1 MFHLSF
7 GHSFAELVAL
17 ILLPGLAFYLLNKK
31 KASARRN
38 EEDAGTGAPG
48 SMPTPTEANSD
59 GSSPSPTATTSGG
72 FSSSSTETQSGGC
85 SSSPTEINNGASS
98 SSPTETNNGASSSLT
113 ATTGNR
119 YEVFLIFRGPDTRY
133 GFTDHLYHGLLNAGI
148 DTFRDDDELC
158 QGQDIRPALV
168 AAITD
173 SKILIPIFSESYGT
187 SDWCLDE
194 LVQMM
199 ERKNN
204 NGQIVLPVFY
214 KVKPY
219 DVGHQIGRFGDAF
232 LEREGRLL
240 KRGFDP
246 TILENRK
253 KALLEV
259 STLSG
264 HEADG
269 YEANLVKSIVRNVLS
284 ELKRKFELDISKN
297 LVGLDSHVN
306 HVMERVSKSHATL
319 FVGIHGMGGIG
330 KTTLA
335 KVIYNKLSNQFE
347 HRSFLA
353 DIRESWKCNGVHYL
367 QNQLIYDI
375 LKRENE
381 VHSENEGTKFISS
394 KFKGKKVLV
403 LLDDVDDVVRV
414 KCLAGKRDW
423 FSSGSKIIIT
433 TGNEKILKEVGVD
446 YAYKHEEMDNDQAL
460 ILFSQH
466 AFRRHPPPRKFKD
479 LTHEAVSIIGGLPL
493 SLEVLGSL
501 LCGEELELW
510 RGTIDKLKK
519 VPPKKVREK
528 LRISYDVLE
537 DEQKQIFLDIA
548 CFFIG
553 TDRRTAS
560 YMWDACRFFPEEGI
574 EVLRFMSLIKID
586 DDHRLRMHD
595 QARDLGRE
603 IVREENQWLENR
615 SRLWDSEEIGKV
627 LKQNKGT
634 EKIQAIY
641 LSKSSSEGSCKIA
654 MGDFKDSVDELKWLQ
669 WENCPTNFEVD
680 NFHATELVVLEL
692 PQSKINEAWEGWS
705 SFKQIDSSI
714 GGMKAL
720 LCLELRACES
730 LTKLPAEIGELKALE
745 QLLPNN
751 TRVLSALPESILR
764 VLRASHC
771 ENMEVKMPESIG
783 SLENLEILDISCTGI
798 KNLPNDIG
806 RLRQLRVIK
815 ASYCKNLE
823 GEMPESMC
831 NLSSLQHLDFHGC
844 KKLQRLPDLPSRLT
858 YLGVTY
864 QSRILPSLSHLARL
878 KKLRLIHRQFLQCIP
893 ELPPTILKDS
903 ECSQQATGVEESEL
917 PQSPD
922 TPFKLEDLAVTFCES
937 IEILDVSQLIHLRA
951 LFVDRC
957 WNLLEVRGLDRLKY
971 LERPT
976 IMLRNSRLDL
986 PRFGG
991 PKELDVRDCKN
1002 LVEIQGLDTLMF
1014 LEELSISECASIES
1028 LLLPKSGSL
1037 KKLEATLCMN
1047 LSKIHGLDGLDFL
1060 ESFYLFECASLEE
1073 LHLPKS
1079 GRLKA
1084 LGVTGC
1090 EMLVQIQ
1097 GLDRSEFLEWLGMF
1111 KCTSIEKLYLPKSD
1125 SLKKFYAKRC
1135 ENLVEIHGLGRLEFL
1150 EKLNISRCA
1159 SIDGLELPESD
1170 HLKILNAGYCKSLA
1184 EIHGLDRLEFLEK
1197 LNLTGCASI
1206 ERLPILCCFDTL
1218 RWLSINGCDMLQ
1230 DIQSLEGFPS
1240 CESLWIE
1247 DCRFLAE
1254 LPNLS
1259 NFLNLQKL
1267 FLSNCHELREIPG
1280 LEKSISQEC
1289 IAISGCS
1296 SIEIL
1301 PDLSSCTRLMS
1312 PIVQDCQKLT
1322 ELQGLEKL
1330 EQLVELDISGCKSLE
1345 TIPKLSGTGLYQNCE
1360 KKPFDSD
1367 DPRVIQ
1373 FGFSHVDSDDS
1384 DDSNY

>member
-17 ILLPGLAFYLLNKK
+17 ILLPGLAFYLLNRK
-31 KASARRN
+31 KASARRS

-98 SSPTETNNGASSSLT
+98 SSPTETNNGACSSLT

-119 YEVFLIFRGPDTRY
+119 YEVFLSFRGPDTRY

-173 SKILIPIFSESYGT
+173 SKILIPVFSESYGT

-219 DVGHQIGRFGDAF
+219 DVGHQNGRFGDAF

-264 HEADG
+264 YEVDG

-284 ELKRKFELDISKN
+284 ELKRKFELDISEN
-297 LVGLDSHVN
+297 LVGIDSHVN
-306 HVMERVSKSHATL
+306 HVMERVSKSRATL

-353 DIRESWKCNGVHYL
+353 DIRESWKRNGVHYL
-367 QNQLIYDI
+367 RNQLIYDI

-423 FSSGSKIIIT
+423 FSSGSMIIIT

-479 LTHEAVSIIGGLPL
+479 LTHEAVFIIGGLPL

-501 LCGEELELW
+501 LCGEELALW

-548 CFFIG
+548 CFFIS

-560 YMWDACRFFPEEGI
+560 YMWDACRFFPGEGI

-586 DDHRLRMHD
+586 DDHKLRMHD
-595 QARDLGRE
+595 QLRDLGRE
-603 IVREENQWLENR
+603 IVREENQWPKNR

-641 LSKSSSEGSCKIA
+641 PSKSSSEGSCKIA
-654 MGDFKDSVDELKWLQ
+654 TRDGAIYTDKQFKKLTRLRFLHMMEGAHLRGDVKDSVDELKWLQ

-692 PQSKINEAWEGWS
+692 PHSKINEAWEGWS

-720 LCLELRACES
+720 LRFELRARES
-730 LTKLPAEIGELKALE
+730 LTKLPAQIGELKALE
-745 QLLPNN
+745 QLLLNN
-751 TRVLSALPESILR
+751 TRVLSPLPESIVSLPKLEILDISCTSIKKLPNDIGRPRRLR

-771 ENMEVKMPESIG
+771 ENMEV
-783 SLENLEILDISCTGI
+783 
-798 KNLPNDIG
+798 
-806 RLRQLRVIK
+806 
-815 ASYCKNLE
+815 
-823 GEMPESMC
+823 EMP
-831 NLSSLQHLDFHGC
+831 
-844 KKLQRLPDLPSRLT
+844 
-858 YLGVTY
+858 
-864 QSRILPSLSHLARL
+864 
-878 KKLRLIHRQFLQCIP
+878 
-893 ELPPTILKDS
+893 
-903 ECSQQATGVEESEL
+903 
-917 PQSPD
+917 
-922 TPFKLEDLAVTFCES
+922 
-937 IEILDVSQLIHLRA
+937 
-951 LFVDRC
+951 
-957 WNLLEVRGLDRLKY
+957 
-971 LERPT
+971 
-976 IMLRNSRLDL
+976 
-986 PRFGG
+986 
-991 PKELDVRDCKN
+991 
-1002 LVEIQGLDTLMF
+1002 
-1014 LEELSISECASIES
+1014 
-1028 LLLPKSGSL
+1028 
-1037 KKLEATLCMN
+1037 
-1047 LSKIHGLDGLDFL
+1047 
-1060 ESFYLFECASLEE
+1060 
-1073 LHLPKS
+1073 
-1079 GRLKA
+1079 
-1084 LGVTGC
+1084 
-1090 EMLVQIQ
+1090 
-1097 GLDRSEFLEWLGMF
+1097 
-1111 KCTSIEKLYLPKSD
+1111 
-1125 SLKKFYAKRC
+1125 
-1135 ENLVEIHGLGRLEFL
+1135 
-1150 EKLNISRCA
+1150 
-1159 SIDGLELPESD
+1159 
-1170 HLKILNAGYCKSLA
+1170 
-1184 EIHGLDRLEFLEK
+1184 
-1197 LNLTGCASI
+1197 
-1206 ERLPILCCFDTL
+1206 
-1218 RWLSINGCDMLQ
+1218 
-1230 DIQSLEGFPS
+1230 
-1240 CESLWIE
+1240 
-1247 DCRFLAE
+1247 
-1254 LPNLS
+1254 
-1259 NFLNLQKL
+1259 
-1267 FLSNCHELREIPG
+1267 
-1280 LEKSISQEC
+1280 
-1289 IAISGCS
+1289 
-1296 SIEIL
+1296 
-1301 PDLSSCTRLMS
+1301 
-1312 PIVQDCQKLT
+1312 
-1322 ELQGLEKL
+1322 
-1330 EQLVELDISGCKSLE
+1330 
-1345 TIPKLSGTGLYQNCE
+1345 
-1360 KKPFDSD
+1360 
-1367 DPRVIQ
+1367 
-1373 FGFSHVDSDDS
+1373 
-1384 DDSNY
+1384 